1 MAVFTIQSPDGR
13 KIKIEAADEATA
25 IRGAQEWSQQNPAAI
40 QLQGKV
46 APKVSDGGISDNVEG
61 LDAQGRYDFEVGR
74 VADRYFPGSD
84 KAKVAA
90 QYPAYDTGKLFNA
103 GLTLGFGDEA
113 AGAGQALGNVIAGRP
128 GDIGQAYT
136 DFTALERERQKLGQ
150 AKAGGLGTAAE
161 IGGALLSG
169 RPDVAATRAVGLLP
183 TMAQGAKGGA
193 MGGGVYGFGS
203 SEGDVGQ
210 RVKDAAGGALFG
222 GAVGAAIPAVVA
234 GARRVISPSAAPAAK
249 TASANILR
257 QEGVDL
263 TAGQA
268 TGNRNLRF
276 REAELGGGAASDFA
290 ERQADQFTSA
300 ALRRVG
306 VTAPRAT
313 HDVLAQ
319 TATRIGDEFDNLAAR
334 NFIQPDQRMATDLQ
348 AAWRRFEGSTN
359 PSSRPPVIQRIIADI
374 YGKGQG
380 QRMTGAWYKSTRS
393 ELGRLS
399 KSQNPELAEAARDLQ
414 HALDDAM
421 GRTIQQFNPADAGAW
436 QEVRRLYRNMLVIE
450 DAATRAG
457 AASAEGV
464 ITPQA
469 LRSAAIKHNKRAFA
483 RGRNDFVDLA
493 DAGVSTMT
501 PLPDSGTPGRLS
513 AKVMLPAGSIAGASL
528 GASAGPLGMLA
539 GGVAG
544 AAAPWALG
552 RAMLS
557 GPGRAYLSNQLAA
570 GPVGG
575 LAALLGG
582 EAGRGLQPLLPRQ

>member
-103 GLTLGFGDEA
+103 GLTLGFNDEA

-136 DFTALERERQKLGQ
+136 DFTALERERQKLGR
-150 AKAGGLGTAAE
+150 AKAGWLGTAAE
-161 IGGALLSG
+161 IGGALMSG
-169 RPDVAATRAVGLLP
+169 RPDVAAARVSGLIP
-183 TMAQGAKGGA
+183 TMVDSARGGA
-193 MGGGVYGFGS
+193 LGGGLYGFGS
-203 SEGDVGQ
+203 SEGDLVD
-210 RVKDAAGGALFG
+210 RVHSGAEGALT
-222 GAVGAAIPAVVA
+222 GAGFGAAVPAVIA

-249 TASANILR
+249 TASANALR
-257 QEGVDL
+257 REGVEL

-290 ERQADQFTSA
+290 ERQADQFTAA

-319 TATRIGDEFDNLAAR
+319 TATQIGDQFDNLAAR

-359 PSSRPPVIQRIIADI
+359 PSTRPPIIQRIIADI
-374 YGKGQG
+374 YGQGRG

-399 KSQNPELAEAARDLQ
+399 KSQDPELAEAARDLQ

-421 GRTIQQFNPADAGAW
+421 GRTIQQFNPTDAGAW

-457 AASAEGV
+457 AASAEGI

-483 RGRNDFVDLA
+483 RGRNDFVELA

-528 GASAGPLGMLA
+528 GAGAGPLGMIA

-544 AAAPWALG
+544 AAAPWAIG
-552 RAMLS
+552 RALLS
-557 GPGRAYLSNQLAA
+557 GPGRAYLSNQVAA

-582 EAGRGLQPLLPRQ
+582 ELGRGVQPLLRHP